1 MRLVFLAAKQ
11 YHPDVLS
18 GADSDKAVDEHFV
31 AISEAY
37 SILSNPA
44 LRSDYD
50 AKRWCA
56 LVNIL
61 FVGNLCTHSPLCS
74 Q

>member
-1 MRLVFLAAKQ
+1 MNEIPRCDSFLAAKQ

-18 GADSDKAVDEHFV
+18 GAESDKAVDEHFV

-56 LVNIL
+56 LSTS
-61 FVGNLCTHSPLCS
+61 C
-74 Q
+74 